1 MSDLITARARP
12 ILLPVGDYGE
22 ILAVAVVGFSEDGI
36 PFARVASH
44 RLLKCL
50 PPEIGHACHSFGTL
64 AVADF
69 MATYKTIVDGEAW
82 VPPLG
87 GLQPGEWVQFDGFDV
102 DSIADRAISLCSLF
116 TVRSEQD
123 QPGEVA
129 VAPRTSDEARFLE
142 QVKTEVSRRRP
153 GLQGAFRRH
162 FSLTGKDIGGEID
175 FVGSRYATC
184 YAAINPRGKP
194 LLRIQTASAA
204 LWRLARARDAFGF
217 ATPASV
223 ELTAWVPP
231 PGQPIFTEK
240 EYSIVDE
247 TVAELREQAKREQLG
262 VFTATAYTGA
272 CERLMSQETADES
285 KIV

>member
-1 MSDLITARARP
+1 MSELITARARP
-12 ILLPVGDYGE
+12 ILLPVGEFGE

-36 PFARVASH
+36 PFARVASN

-50 PPEIGHACHSFGTL
+50 PPEVGHACHSFG
-64 AVADF
+64 AIVVSDF
-69 MATYKTIVDGEAW
+69 MARYKTIADGEAW

-87 GLQPGEWVQFDGFDV
+87 GLQSGEWLQFDGFDV
-102 DSIADRAISLCSLF
+102 DSIADRAIRMCSLF
-116 TVRSEQD
+116 TARNED
-123 QPGEVA
+123 QPGEV

-153 GLQGAFRRH
+153 GLKGSFRRH

-184 YAAINPRGKP
+184 YAAINPRSKP

-217 ATPASV
+217 AAPESV

-231 PGQPIFTEK
+231 LGQPIFTDR
-240 EYSIVDE
+240 EYAIVDE
-247 TVAELREQAKREQLG
+247 AVAELREQAKRERIG
-262 VFTATAYTGA
+262 VFTATEYTIA
-272 CERLMSQETADES
+272 CERLMSVETSEES
-285 KIV
+285 RIS